1 LAKYSNVDENNRAE
15 KCQAEKWGHQM
26 PISVD
31 AKLMRLSQTE
41 FGKIAYR
48 VMHEVFAVHA
58 KLGRLFDEQVY
69 QHALATQVADLKREV
84 KIDVCF
90 RDFRKQYFMDAV
102 VANGAVF
109 ELKAVDSLT
118 SAHRSQLLNYLLLC
132 ELKHGKLVNL
142 RPEKIAHE
150 FVNTRLTLAE
160 RRQFRLDDNEWH
172 PTKGFGTSERTL
184 LVELLNDWGTGLER
198 ALYEEALIH
207 LLGGKEQVI
216 TQVDISLGHGK
227 STKQAVAL
235 CGPRTMIRVTA
246 FEKSD
251 QGFAEQLKRFL
262 DATGLDV
269 IQWINISRH
278 RLTLKTLD
286 LSA

>member
-1 LAKYSNVDENNRAE
+1 MGAP
-15 KCQAEKWGHQM
+15 M

-31 AKLMRLSQTE
+31 AKLVRLSQAE
-41 FGKIAYR
+41 FGEIAYR
-48 VMHEVFAVHA
+48 VMQEVFAMHA

-84 KIDVCF
+84 KIEVRF

-102 VANGAVF
+102 IANGAVF

-132 ELKHGKLVNL
+132 ELEHGKLVNL
-142 RPEKIAHE
+142 RPKKVEHE
-150 FVNTRLTLAE
+150 FINTRLTLAE
-160 RRQFRLDDNEWH
+160 RRQFRLDDTEWH

-184 LVELLNDWGTGLER
+184 LLELLNDWGTGLNR
-198 ALYEEALIH
+198 ALYEEALVH

-216 TQVDISLGHGK
+216 TEVDVILGDGNP
-227 STKQAVAL
+227 TKQAVAL
-235 CGPRTMIRVTA
+235 CGPRIMIRVTA
-246 FEKSD
+246 FEKNNR
-251 QGFAEQLKRFL
+251 GFAEQLKRFL
-262 DATGLDV
+262 DVTALDA

-286 LSA
+286 FSA